1 MDPIRLSFGL
11 MTLGFVLVTHLI
23 GFNNVRVL
31 KIFWIPEFVLI
42 VYAISTLIPFEH
54 VPRWIVKLKNY
65 IYEKRRHKKVVKL
78 GSRRRQWPWA
88 AHLKKLSLPMVLDGL
103 LIAAVACLS
112 LYLLYRI

>member
-1 MDPIRLSFGL
+1 

-31 KIFWIPEFVLI
+31 EIFWIPELALI

-54 VPRWIVKLKNY
+54 VPRLFVKFKNFVH
-65 IYEKRRHKKVVKL
+65 EKRKQKKVVKFKSAKRNAL
-78 GSRRRQWPWA
+78 SLS
-88 AHLKKLSLPMVLDGL
+88 LKKLSLPMIFDGL

-112 LYLLYRI
+112 FYLLYRI

>member
-1 MDPIRLSFGL
+1 

-31 KIFWIPEFVLI
+31 EIFWIPEFVLI
-42 VYAISTLIPFEH
+42 VYVLFTLIPFEH
-54 VPRWIVKLKNY
+54 VPRWFVKLKNF

-78 GSRRRQWPWA
+78 GSRRRQWSWS
-88 AHLKKLSLPMVLDGL
+88 SLLQNLTLQKVLDGL
-103 LIAAVACLS
+103 LIVAVACLS